1 MVISLYGEFQNSQDY
16 LERLPQKQQHHHKDQ
31 KKITLFI
38 SMYGY
43 FVFIHICAPHASS
56 TRGEE
61 RVTDPLGPDHG
72 VMNSCSPPHK
82 LGSTW
87 FLTT

>member
-1 MVISLYGEFQNSQDY
+1 
-16 LERLPQKQQHHHKDQ
+16 
-31 KKITLFI
+31 
-38 SMYGY
+38 MYGY
-43 FVFIHICAPHASS
+43 FVFIHICGPHASS